1 MQTRIENGA
10 GPRFTGL
17 GVWNVYFII
26 AFALAAFGYIELN
39 LLGNALLMAWLLLPV
54 GPKWLRILRGTL
66 GVAAAAVLLYSES
79 WLPGVDSI
87 LANKGGIAGF
97 SLLYMAEFALD
108 FINVKMV
115 GWGLLVFL
123 GYFLVRRYV
132 RVTFFTIVYF
142 LGAVTM
148 PWVQSILPERAPVV
162 TADAGGQTNEAA
174 APAKTGKADA
184 KAVGEWYDAFLAYE
198 HDRRARFP
206 NGLSEKDTPFDIL
219 LLSICSVS
227 NDDLAVS
234 QLDQHPLFK
243 EFNIRFDSFNAATAY
258 SGPALLR
265 LLNGACGQPSH
276 SELYGE
282 RRPECEIMMRLGTLG
297 YSQRL
302 LMDHSGEYDNFLQ
315 SMRDK
320 AGVTATLDN
329 AKYPT
334 RYMGF
339 DDEEIADSLAVL
351 RHWQRTQV
359 KSKAGRTATLI
370 NFIAL
375 HDGNRLPG
383 RGRAEP
389 FKPRAQEMFDNIR
402 TFLRE
407 LERSGRKTMVVIVP
421 EHGAAVRGDKI
432 QVPRLRD
439 IPTMRIS
446 RVPVMVKFVGLKGM
460 PNEPIHVTGNTSY
473 LALTSLIGKTLET
486 DYFSKD
492 GGTVPLEQLVHD
504 LPQTN
509 PVSENGTVQTLEYQG
524 REYFRQGPR
533 TPVCVPGLL
542 PPDSPF
548 RLMRN
553 ACSDCSRS

>member
-148 PWVQSILPERAPVV
+148 PWVQSIMPERAPVV

-282 RRPECEIMMRLGTLG
+282 RRPECEIMTRLGTLG

-524 REYFRQGPR
+524 REYFRQNGGEWKPY
-533 TPVCVPGLL
+533 GG
-542 PPDSPF
+542 
-548 RLMRN
+548 
-553 ACSDCSRS
+553 

>member
-148 PWVQSILPERAPVV
+148 PLVQSILPERAPVV

-282 RRPECEIMMRLGTLG
+282 RRPECEIMTRLGTLG

-524 REYFRQGPR
+524 REYFRQNGGEWKPY
-533 TPVCVPGLL
+533 GG
-542 PPDSPF
+542 
-548 RLMRN
+548 
-553 ACSDCSRS
+553 

>member
-282 RRPECEIMMRLGTLG
+282 RRPECEIMTRLGTLG

-421 EHGAAVRGDKI
+421 EHGAAVRGDRI

-524 REYFRQGPR
+524 REYFRQNGGEWKPY
-533 TPVCVPGLL
+533 GG
-542 PPDSPF
+542 
-548 RLMRN
+548 
-553 ACSDCSRS
+553 

>member
-17 GVWNVYFII
+17 GVWNVSFII

-282 RRPECEIMMRLGTLG
+282 RRPECEIMTRLGTLG

-351 RHWQRTQV
+351 RHWPRTQV
-359 KSKAGRTATLI
+359 KSKAGRTAPLF

-524 REYFRQGPR
+524 REYFRQNGGEWKPY
-533 TPVCVPGLL
+533 GG
-542 PPDSPF
+542 
-548 RLMRN
+548 
-553 ACSDCSRS
+553 

>member
-282 RRPECEIMMRLGTLG
+282 RRPECEIMTRLGTLG

-524 REYFRQGPR
+524 REYFRQNDGEWKPY
-533 TPVCVPGLL
+533 GG
-542 PPDSPF
+542 
-548 RLMRN
+548 
-553 ACSDCSRS
+553 

>member
-108 FINVKMV
+108 FINVTMV

-282 RRPECEIMMRLGTLG
+282 RRPECEIMTRLGTLG

-524 REYFRQGPR
+524 REYFRQNGGEWKPY
-533 TPVCVPGLL
+533 GG
-542 PPDSPF
+542 
-548 RLMRN
+548 
-553 ACSDCSRS
+553 

>member
-39 LLGNALLMAWLLLPV
+39 LLGNTLLMAWLLLPV

-282 RRPECEIMMRLGTLG
+282 RRPECEIMTRLGTLG

-524 REYFRQGPR
+524 REYFRQNGGEWKPY
-533 TPVCVPGLL
+533 GG
-542 PPDSPF
+542 
-548 RLMRN
+548 
-553 ACSDCSRS
+553 

>member
-282 RRPECEIMMRLGTLG
+282 RRPECEIMTRLGTLG

-334 RYMGF
+334 RFMGF

-524 REYFRQGPR
+524 REYFRQNGGEWKPY
-533 TPVCVPGLL
+533 GG
-542 PPDSPF
+542 
-548 RLMRN
+548 
-553 ACSDCSRS
+553 

>member
-282 RRPECEIMMRLGTLG
+282 RRPECEIMTRLGTLG

-524 REYFRQGPR
+524 REYFRQSGGEWKPY
-533 TPVCVPGLL
+533 GG
-542 PPDSPF
+542 
-548 RLMRN
+548 
-553 ACSDCSRS
+553 

>member
-39 LLGNALLMAWLLLPV
+39 LLGNALLVAWLLLPV

-282 RRPECEIMMRLGTLG
+282 RRPECEIMTRLGTLG

-320 AGVTATLDN
+320 AGVTATRDN
-329 AKYPT
+329 AKYPM

-473 LALTSLIGKTLET
+473 LALTSRIGKTLET

-524 REYFRQGPR
+524 REYFRQNGGEWKPY
-533 TPVCVPGLL
+533 GG
-542 PPDSPF
+542 
-548 RLMRN
+548 
-553 ACSDCSRS
+553 

>member
-1 MQTRIENGA
+1 MQTGIEKGSA
-10 GPRFTGL
+10 PRFAGL
-17 GVWNVYFII
+17 GIWNVYFII

-54 GPKWLRILRGTL
+54 GPKWLRVLRGIL
-66 GVAAAAVLLYSES
+66 GFGATAVLLYSES
-79 WLPGVDSI
+79 WLPGVESI

-162 TADAGGQTNEAA
+162 TADAGGQAVDA
-174 APAKTGKADA
+174 GAQAKPGKADA

-198 HDRRARFP
+198 RDRRARFP

-219 LLSICSVS
+219 LLSICSLS

-276 SELYGE
+276 NDLYGE
-282 RRPECEIMMRLGTLG
+282 RRPECELMTRLGTLG

-320 AGVTATLDN
+320 AGVTATLDR

-389 FKPRAQEMFDNIR
+389 FKPRAQEMFDNIS

-446 RVPVMVKFVGLKGM
+446 RVPVMVKFTGLKGL

-486 DYFSKD
+486 DYFSKA
-492 GGTVPLEQLVHD
+492 GGAVPLEELVND

-524 REYFRQGPR
+524 REYFRQNGGEWKPY
-533 TPVCVPGLL
+533 GG
-542 PPDSPF
+542 
-548 RLMRN
+548 
-553 ACSDCSRS
+553 

>member
-276 SELYGE
+276 RELYGE
-282 RRPECEIMMRLGTLG
+282 RRPECEIMTRLGTLG

-524 REYFRQGPR
+524 REYFRQNGGEWKPY
-533 TPVCVPGLL
+533 GG
-542 PPDSPF
+542 
-548 RLMRN
+548 
-553 ACSDCSRS
+553 

>member
-10 GPRFTGL
+10 GPHFTGL

-162 TADAGGQTNEAA
+162 TAAAGGQTNEAA

-282 RRPECEIMMRLGTLG
+282 RRPECEIMTRLGTLG

-524 REYFRQGPR
+524 REYFRQNGGEWKPY
-533 TPVCVPGLL
+533 GG
-542 PPDSPF
+542 
-548 RLMRN
+548 
-553 ACSDCSRS
+553 

>member
-282 RRPECEIMMRLGTLG
+282 RRPECEIMTRLGTLG

-473 LALTSLIGKTLET
+473 LALTSLIGKTLAT

-492 GGTVPLEQLVHD
+492 SGTVPLEQLVHD

-524 REYFRQGPR
+524 REYFRQNGGEWKPY
-533 TPVCVPGLL
+533 GG
-542 PPDSPF
+542 
-548 RLMRN
+548 
-553 ACSDCSRS
+553 

>member
-282 RRPECEIMMRLGTLG
+282 RRPECEIMTRLGTLG

-320 AGVTATLDN
+320 AGVTVTLDN

-524 REYFRQGPR
+524 REYFRQNGGEWKPY
-533 TPVCVPGLL
+533 GG
-542 PPDSPF
+542 
-548 RLMRN
+548 
-553 ACSDCSRS
+553 

>member
-282 RRPECEIMMRLGTLG
+282 RRPECEIMTRLGTLG

-334 RYMGF
+334 HYMGF

-524 REYFRQGPR
+524 REYFRQNGGEWKPY
-533 TPVCVPGLL
+533 GG
-542 PPDSPF
+542 
-548 RLMRN
+548 
-553 ACSDCSRS
+553 

>member
-1 MQTRIENGA
+1 MQTRVENGA

-282 RRPECEIMMRLGTLG
+282 RRPECEIMTRLGTLG

-524 REYFRQGPR
+524 REYFRQNGGEWKPY
-533 TPVCVPGLL
+533 GG
-542 PPDSPF
+542 
-548 RLMRN
+548 
-553 ACSDCSRS
+553 

>member
-97 SLLYMAEFALD
+97 SLLYMAEFALN

-282 RRPECEIMMRLGTLG
+282 RRPECEIMTRLGTLG

-446 RVPVMVKFVGLKGM
+446 RVPVMVKFVGLKDM

-524 REYFRQGPR
+524 REYFRQNGGEWKPY
-533 TPVCVPGLL
+533 GG
-542 PPDSPF
+542 
-548 RLMRN
+548 
-553 ACSDCSRS
+553 

>member
-282 RRPECEIMMRLGTLG
+282 LRPECEIMTRLGTLG

-524 REYFRQGPR
+524 REYFRQNGGEWKPY
-533 TPVCVPGLL
+533 GG
-542 PPDSPF
+542 
-548 RLMRN
+548 
-553 ACSDCSRS
+553 

>member
-282 RRPECEIMMRLGTLG
+282 RRPECEIMTRLGTLG

-486 DYFSKD
+486 DYFSND

-524 REYFRQGPR
+524 REYFRQNGGEWKPY
-533 TPVCVPGLL
+533 GG
-542 PPDSPF
+542 
-548 RLMRN
+548 
-553 ACSDCSRS
+553 

>member
-17 GVWNVYFII
+17 GVWNVYFIV

-282 RRPECEIMMRLGTLG
+282 RRPECEIMTRLGTLG

-524 REYFRQGPR
+524 REYFRQNGGEWKPY
-533 TPVCVPGLL
+533 GG
-542 PPDSPF
+542 
-548 RLMRN
+548 
-553 ACSDCSRS
+553 

>member
-282 RRPECEIMMRLGTLG
+282 RRPECEIMTRLGTLG

-351 RHWQRTQV
+351 RYWQRTQV

-524 REYFRQGPR
+524 REYFRQNGGEWKPY
-533 TPVCVPGLL
+533 GG
-542 PPDSPF
+542 
-548 RLMRN
+548 
-553 ACSDCSRS
+553 

>member
-282 RRPECEIMMRLGTLG
+282 RRPECEIMTRLGTLG

-359 KSKAGRTATLI
+359 KAKAGRTATLI

-524 REYFRQGPR
+524 REYFRQNGGEWKPY
-533 TPVCVPGLL
+533 GG
-542 PPDSPF
+542 
-548 RLMRN
+548 
-553 ACSDCSRS
+553 

>member
-66 GVAAAAVLLYSES
+66 SVAAAAVLLYSES

-148 PWVQSILPERAPVV
+148 PWVQSILLERAPVV

-282 RRPECEIMMRLGTLG
+282 RRPECEIMTRLGTLG

-524 REYFRQGPR
+524 REYFRQNGGEWKPY
-533 TPVCVPGLL
+533 GG
-542 PPDSPF
+542 
-548 RLMRN
+548 
-553 ACSDCSRS
+553 

>member
-282 RRPECEIMMRLGTLG
+282 RRPECEIMTRLGTLG

-432 QVPRLRD
+432 QIPRLRD

-524 REYFRQGPR
+524 REYFRQNGGEWKPY
-533 TPVCVPGLL
+533 GG
-542 PPDSPF
+542 
-548 RLMRN
+548 
-553 ACSDCSRS
+553 

>member
-184 KAVGEWYDAFLAYE
+184 KAVGEWCDAFLAYE

-282 RRPECEIMMRLGTLG
+282 RRPECEIMTRLGTLG

-524 REYFRQGPR
+524 REYFRQNGGEWKPY
-533 TPVCVPGLL
+533 GG
-542 PPDSPF
+542 
-548 RLMRN
+548 
-553 ACSDCSRS
+553 

>member
-10 GPRFTGL
+10 GPRFTGF

-282 RRPECEIMMRLGTLG
+282 RRPECEIMTRLGTLG

-486 DYFSKD
+486 DYFAKD

-524 REYFRQGPR
+524 REYFRQNGGEWKPY
-533 TPVCVPGLL
+533 GG
-542 PPDSPF
+542 
-548 RLMRN
+548 
-553 ACSDCSRS
+553 

>member
-282 RRPECEIMMRLGTLG
+282 RRPECEIMTRLGTLG

-460 PNEPIHVTGNTSY
+460 SNEPIHVTGNTSY

-524 REYFRQGPR
+524 REYFRQNGGEWKPY
-533 TPVCVPGLL
+533 GG
-542 PPDSPF
+542 
-548 RLMRN
+548 
-553 ACSDCSRS
+553 

>member
-108 FINVKMV
+108 FINMKMV

-174 APAKTGKADA
+174 APAKTGKADV

-282 RRPECEIMMRLGTLG
+282 RRPECEIMTRLGTLG

-339 DDEEIADSLAVL
+339 DDEEIADSMAVL

-524 REYFRQGPR
+524 REYFRQNGGEWKPY
-533 TPVCVPGLL
+533 GG
-542 PPDSPF
+542 
-548 RLMRN
+548 
-553 ACSDCSRS
+553 

>member
-276 SELYGE
+276 SELYAE
-282 RRPECEIMMRLGTLG
+282 RRPECEIMTRLGTLG

-524 REYFRQGPR
+524 REYFRQNGGEWKPY
-533 TPVCVPGLL
+533 GG
-542 PPDSPF
+542 
-548 RLMRN
+548 
-553 ACSDCSRS
+553 

>member
-115 GWGLLVFL
+115 SWGLLVFL

-282 RRPECEIMMRLGTLG
+282 RRPECEIMTRLGTLG

-375 HDGNRLPG
+375 HDGNRLSG

-524 REYFRQGPR
+524 REYFRQNGGEWKPY
-533 TPVCVPGLL
+533 GG
-542 PPDSPF
+542 
-548 RLMRN
+548 
-553 ACSDCSRS
+553 

>member
-282 RRPECEIMMRLGTLG
+282 RRPECEIMTRLGTLG

-486 DYFSKD
+486 DYFSKG

-524 REYFRQGPR
+524 REYFRQNGGEWKPY
-533 TPVCVPGLL
+533 GG
-542 PPDSPF
+542 
-548 RLMRN
+548 
-553 ACSDCSRS
+553 

>member
-282 RRPECEIMMRLGTLG
+282 RRPECEIMTRLGTLG

-339 DDEEIADSLAVL
+339 DDEGIADSLAVL

-524 REYFRQGPR
+524 REYFRQNGGEWKPY
-533 TPVCVPGLL
+533 GG
-542 PPDSPF
+542 
-548 RLMRN
+548 
-553 ACSDCSRS
+553 

>member
-1 MQTRIENGA
+1 MQTINEKGSA
-10 GPRFTGL
+10 PRFAGL
-17 GVWNVYFII
+17 GIWNVYFII

-54 GPKWLRILRGTL
+54 GRKWLRILRGTL
-66 GVAAAAVLLYSES
+66 GFAAAAVLLYSES
-79 WLPGVDSI
+79 WLPGVESI

-108 FINVKMV
+108 FINVEMV
-115 GWGLLVFL
+115 GWGLLVLL

-162 TADAGGQTNEAA
+162 TADAGGQAADAA
-174 APAKTGKADA
+174 APVKAGVADA
-184 KAVGEWYDAFLAYE
+184 KTVGEWYDAFLAYE
-198 HDRRARFP
+198 RDRRARFP

-219 LLSICSVS
+219 LLSICSLS

-276 SELYGE
+276 NDLYGE
-282 RRPECEIMMRLGTLG
+282 RRPECELMTRLGTLG

-320 AGVTATLDN
+320 AGVTATLDMG
-329 AKYPT
+329 KYPT

-359 KSKAGRTATLI
+359 KAKAGRTATLI

-446 RVPVMVKFVGLKGM
+446 RVPVMVKFTGLKGL

-486 DYFSKD
+486 DYFSKA
-492 GGTVPLEQLVHD
+492 GGAVPLEELVHD

-524 REYFRQGPR
+524 REYFRQNGGEWKPY
-533 TPVCVPGLL
+533 GG
-542 PPDSPF
+542 
-548 RLMRN
+548 
-553 ACSDCSRS
+553 

>member
-282 RRPECEIMMRLGTLG
+282 RRPECEIMTRLGTLG

-421 EHGAAVRGDKI
+421 EDGAAVRGDKI

-524 REYFRQGPR
+524 REYFRQNGGEWKPY
-533 TPVCVPGLL
+533 GG
-542 PPDSPF
+542 
-548 RLMRN
+548 
-553 ACSDCSRS
+553 

>member
-282 RRPECEIMMRLGTLG
+282 RRPECEIMTRLGTLG

-524 REYFRQGPR
+524 REYLRQNGGEWKPY
-533 TPVCVPGLL
+533 GG
-542 PPDSPF
+542 
-548 RLMRN
+548 
-553 ACSDCSRS
+553 